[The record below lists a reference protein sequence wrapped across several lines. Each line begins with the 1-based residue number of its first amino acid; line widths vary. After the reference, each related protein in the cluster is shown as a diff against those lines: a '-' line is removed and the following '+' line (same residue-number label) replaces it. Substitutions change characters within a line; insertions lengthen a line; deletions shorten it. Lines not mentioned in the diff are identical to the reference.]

1 MVFSSIPVYSDHSN
15 WHQVQQASL
24 NENSP
29 LQPQLPPPEVGGGSG
44 GSGGGG
50 SIRPGSM
57 VDQARRAKVP
67 QPEAGL
73 NCPRC
78 DSTNTKFCYFN
89 NYSLTQPRH
98 FCKACRR
105 YWTRGGALRSVPV
118 GGGYRKNKRSKSNSG
133 SSKSQVSGLNKST
146 SVSPSPS
153 SCSHFPQPSPQFSFM
168 ATLQGLGQYGGSH
181 IGSNIAGFQAQ
192 MAVTN
197 GGGGEADLGFQMGGN
212 SGGSSNLLVGGV
224 EQWRLPF
231 LGGVDHQLPTNYQT
245 PVKMEDSQGLNFSRQ
260 FIGGL
265 ENNQYWSTGNQW
277 AEFSGVNSSSTSQL
291 L

>member
-1 MVFSSIPVYSDHSN
+1 MVFSSIPVYSDHPN
-15 WHQVQQASL
+15 WHQVQQGSL
-24 NENSP
+24 NENSQLQQPPP
-29 LQPQLPPPEVGGGSG
+29 LQVGGGSG
-44 GSGGGG
+44 GSGGGS

-57 VDQARRAKVP
+57 VDRARLAKVP

-105 YWTRGGALRSVPV
+105 YWTRGGALRNVPV
-118 GGGYRKNKRSKSNSG
+118 GGGYRKNKRSKSNSINN
-133 SSKSQVSGLNKST
+133 SSKSQASTGAKST

-168 ATLQGLGQYGGSH
+168 ATLQGLGQYGG
-181 IGSNIAGFQAQ
+181 GNVDSNIAGFQAQ
-192 MAVTN
+192 MAA
-197 GGGGEADLGFQMGGN
+197 GGGELGFQMGNN
-212 SGGSSNLLVGGV
+212 SGGISSNLLVGGV

-231 LGGVDHQLPTNYQT
+231 LGGLDHQQPTNYQT
-245 PVKMEDSQGLNFSRQ
+245 PVKMEDSHGLNFSRQ
-260 FIGGL
+260 FIGGGL
-265 ENNQYWSTGNQW
+265 ENNQYWSGNQW

>member
-1 MVFSSIPVYSDHSN
+1 M
-15 WHQVQQASL
+15 
-24 NENSP
+24 
-29 LQPQLPPPEVGGGSG
+29 GGGSG
-44 GSGGGG
+44 GDGG

-105 YWTRGGALRSVPV
+105 YWTRGGALRNVPV
-118 GGGYRKNKRSKSNSG
+118 GGGYRKNKRSKSNSTTA
-133 SSKSQVSGLNKST
+133 SSKSQAMTTGLIKST

-153 SCSHFPQPSPQFSFM
+153 SCSTHFPQPSPQFSFM
-168 ATLQGLGQYGGSH
+168 ATLQGLGQYGGGS
-181 IGSNIAGFQAQ
+181 IGSNNIAGFQAQ
-192 MAVTN
+192 MAATN
-197 GGGGEADLGFQMGGN
+197 GGGGEADLGFNN

-224 EQWRLPF
+224 EQWTLPF
-231 LGGVDHQLPTNYQT
+231 LGGLDHHHQLPTNYQT
-245 PVKMEDSQGLNFSRQ
+245 PVKTEDSQGLNFSRQ

-277 AEFSGVNSSSTSQL
+277 ADFSGVNSSSTSQL